1 MITFFTIPKPF
12 NGIYDIIQKNA
23 ILSWQQI
30 NEKCE
35 IIVFGD
41 DPSVI
46 EFSNQIGV
54 KCVSNFKS
62 NEYGT
67 PLLDDIWQS
76 AKSISSND
84 IICYI
89 NSDIILFPDFAE
101 KIGSIKL
108 DEFLIAGRRWD
119 ITIEELIDYKSDWVT
134 TLKEKVS
141 QGGSLHGETGV
152 DYFLFPKSIMP
163 NMPAFAIGRGWW
175 DNWLI
180 YYFRKNKI
188 LVIDG
193 TEIMTVHQNHDY
205 SHVKSIMKGTSEK
218 GEERTHN
225 GKLANL
231 KYWDILL
238 ISDST
243 HYWHKGK
250 IYRTP
255 LTQKISRIYF
265 RFIRQRLRK
274 VKKYFIQ

>member
-23 ILSWQQI
+23 ILSWQKLTP
-30 NEKCE
+30 KCE

-46 EFSNQIGV
+46 QFANHIDV
-54 KCVSNFKS
+54 KCITNFKS

-84 IICYI
+84 TICYI

-101 KIGSIKL
+101 KIRTIKFK
-108 DEFLIAGRRWD
+108 EFLIAGRRWD
-119 ITIEELIDYKSDWVT
+119 INIDELIDFKSDWVS
-134 TLKEKVS
+134 TLKNMIEQK
-141 QGGSLHGETGV
+141 GLLHAETGV
-152 DYFLFPKSIMP
+152 DYFLFPKFIMP
-163 NMPAFAIGRGWW
+163 EMPPFAIGRGWW

-180 YYFRKNKI
+180 HYFRKNKI
-188 LVIDG
+188 PVIDG
-193 TEIMTVHQNHDY
+193 TNIMTIHQNHDY
-205 SHVKSIMKGTSEK
+205 SHVKSVMKGTSEK
-218 GEERTHN
+218 GLERTHN
-225 GKLANL
+225 GKLSNL
-231 KYWDILL
+231 KFSNILY

-243 HYWHKGK
+243 YYWHKGG

-255 LTQKISRIYF
+255 LTQKMSRIYF
-265 RFIRQRLRK
+265 RYIRPYLQKIK
-274 VKKYFIQ
+274 VYFYK